1 MDALIKLFSSL
12 RVYWKIIII
21 TLICNALIIYLICF
35 LIIPEFKNYPLSKEI
50 ILSIGGTL
58 CYSALFYFLSTALLI
73 FWFPVHRLID
83 YNAQCIKR
91 LNFITSTI
99 ALIFFTTYQLILMI
113 FIEEYSFNI
122 ILALKE
128 IALGVLFPTIM
139 APGELLRI
147 KLAEIRNKKTPKN

>member
-73 FWFPVHRLID
+73 FLVSCSSLNRL
-83 YNAQCIKR
+83 
-91 LNFITSTI
+91 
-99 ALIFFTTYQLILMI
+99 
-113 FIEEYSFNI
+113 
-122 ILALKE
+122 
-128 IALGVLFPTIM
+128 
-139 APGELLRI
+139 
-147 KLAEIRNKKTPKN
+147 